1 MPMDNPYL
9 FKGGLS
15 CLNLDDYI
23 NILAPNNVCC
33 TSKKED
39 NTMSTMLNAT
49 TNVSSPASLF
59 NGIFGRIAPDMCRL
73 SMNGKV
79 AIRTSNGYKTYNVES
94 GSLTNCDSFAF
105 DIGQDAF
112 FVVPTNK
119 IKRGDIVLIGGKPHC
134 VISADKNRI
143 EALCYE
149 DSTIHNVV
157 PERHMFLGKG
167 FLYGKIISIFGDLGS
182 GNGMN
187 KIMKF
192 MMMSQMMGGGSG
204 NMASMMPMMMLMGN
218 GSSFDGMFS
227 GLFDDE
233 DEDDKKDYD
242 RPEREGK

>member
-1 MPMDNPYL
+1 MPTEDMSVKISAFDHLYNAISDCMPY
-9 FKGGLS
+9 
-15 CLNLDDYI
+15 
-23 NILAPNNVCC
+23 VCC

-39 NTMSTMLNAT
+39 NTMTAMPNAT
-49 TNVSSPASLF
+49 TNLSSPASLF

-79 AIRTSNGYKTYNVES
+79 AIHTSNGYKAYDVEN
-94 GSLTNCDSFAF
+94 GRLTNCDSFAF

-112 FVVPTNK
+112 FVIPTNR
-119 IKRGDIVLIGGKPHC
+119 IERGDIILIGGKPHC

-167 FLYGKIISIFGDLGS
+167 YLYGKIISIFGDLGS
-182 GNGMN
+182 GKGMS

-204 NMASMMPMMMLMGN
+204 NMNSMMPMMMLMSN
-218 GSSFDGMFS
+218 GSSFDGMF
-227 GLFDDE
+227 GGIFDEDDE
-233 DEDDKKDYD
+233 DEADEEDKKDYD
-242 RPEREGK
+242 